1 MRVQLAIFITTILL
15 LGPQNAQACSTPTG
29 SELYQLIADDIDD
42 IFYARPERLHS
53 RGAISDEFL
62 SRTRDVELEVCDN
75 RSYTAW
81 VNRDG
86 SQVTMDV
93 GFIEV
98 MFFGSM
104 SLIVGQF
111 ISTQSTEIGVLD
123 LYEVWN
129 IQTIPALNDN
139 PITVERFLEV
149 SQQVLGQ
156 PLDLS
161 EYPEQRDLSFDIAGP
176 FVHALGFILGHEL
189 CHVALGH
196 LDELALSETP
206 ISDERRR
213 SMEEEADRCAIEIVN
228 RDEEILGSIPG
239 ANLIGAAAAMG
250 MQTAREAHQER
261 IGQLQRENTFHLRP
275 GERLEV
281 LAGVI
286 FQDLDR
292 RGINSPVT
300 RSTILGILE
309 SSNSIVEA
317 VSREN

>member
-1 MRVQLAIFITTILL
+1 MRVQLTAIITIVLL
-15 LGPQNAQACSTPTG
+15 LGPQNARACSPPND
-29 SELYQLIADDIDD
+29 SELYQLIADEIDD
-42 IFYARPERLHS
+42 IFYARPERLHR

-62 SRTRDVELEVCDN
+62 SRIRTVELEVCDN
-75 RSYTAW
+75 RTYTAW
-81 VNRDG
+81 VSRDG
-86 SQVTMDV
+86 SQVTVDV

-111 ISTQSTEIGVLD
+111 ISTQSSDIDVLD
-123 LYEVWN
+123 LYKVWN
-129 IQTIPALNDN
+129 IQAIPALNDN
-139 PITVERFLEV
+139 PMTVERFLEV

-196 LDELALSETP
+196 LDELTSSETP
-206 ISDERRR
+206 ISDDRRR
-213 SMEEEADRCAIEIVN
+213 AMEEEADRCAIEIVN
-228 RDEEILGSIPG
+228 RDEEILGSLPG

-281 LAGVI
+281 LASVI
-286 FQDLDR
+286 FEDLDR
-292 RGINSPVT
+292 CGINSPVT
-300 RSTILGILE
+300 RATILGILE
-309 SSNSIVEA
+309 ASSSIVDA
-317 VSREN
+317 VSTKN